1 MAASDPGARSV
12 GLLSSLRRALSTL
25 VEILHDRLELITT
38 ELEEQK
44 LRAAQI
50 AAASFLTLFFLSLA
64 IIFGTLAVVV
74 AFWETYRLVV
84 LAGFAALYLA
94 LGVIAAL
101 VWRARSRARPRLLA
115 ATLAELTRDRD
126 ELRPPS

>member
-1 MAASDPGARSV
+1 
-12 GLLSSLRRALSTL
+12 LSSLRRALSTL

-101 VWRARSRARPRLLA
+101 GWRARSRARPRLLA